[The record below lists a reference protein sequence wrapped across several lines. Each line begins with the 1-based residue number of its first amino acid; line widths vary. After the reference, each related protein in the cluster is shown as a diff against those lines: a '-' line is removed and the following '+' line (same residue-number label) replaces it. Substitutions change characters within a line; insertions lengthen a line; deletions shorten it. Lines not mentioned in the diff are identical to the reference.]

1 MPISM
6 EAESR
11 DGQGPQT
18 RCSTCRTV
26 FQVSA
31 DLLHSADTRVRCGEC
46 YAIFDALA
54 NLVEH
59 GGAVSDRG
67 GERSGGAPHGTP
79 TGRAADGTSLAD
91 LANDTSALDVT
102 YSDFD
107 LFSEDAE
114 LPEVAWLDRTRDVPE
129 LDFDS
134 VEEGRDETFSDTLF
148 AADMT
153 QQVGSPLP
161 QPGANDPG
169 PVPAAADAAMLPLPP
184 DPEGGGQAGGVRA
197 PFDFR
202 YRDPVPGS
210 AESRRVSGASG
221 VADTSAVAGTAETV
235 DAVVPVDQAVE
246 PTPAPDGHPALGA
259 LPAARSWRLPV
270 LLALGLAV
278 LVAGLYVHRQR
289 GALHEDPLIRPA
301 YELVCRITGC
311 EVPLR
316 RAPDRISLIERQMY
330 SHPTLDGALVIDLV
344 FRNDASFVQ
353 ASPALSV
360 RLSDPSGQV
369 VARRTFQP
377 GEYLD
382 DPGGDAQMAPG
393 ERVSVGLD
401 VEDPGSDASSFVI
414 DFVPASGVPQAVPA
428 RSVDGAGGATG
439 GR

>member
-1 MPISM
+1 MSISM

-59 GGAVSDRG
+59 GGPVSDRD
-67 GERSGGAPHGTP
+67 GERAGGASDGTP
-79 TGRAADGTSLAD
+79 TGRAAVGTSLAD

-114 LPEVAWLDRTRDVPE
+114 LPEVAWLDRTRDLPE

-134 VEEGRDETFSDTLF
+134 VEEARDETFSDTLF
-148 AADMT
+148 AADLT

-161 QPGANDPG
+161 PPGADD
-169 PVPAAADAAMLPLPP
+169 PVPVPESANAAMLSLPP
-184 DPEGGGQAGGVRA
+184 DPEGGGQSGGARA
-197 PFDFR
+197 PLDFR

-210 AESRRVSGASG
+210 AECRRVSGASD
-221 VADTSAVAGTAETV
+221 VADTSAVADTGDTGDAA
-235 DAVVPVDQAVE
+235 DAVVSVDEVVE
-246 PTPAPDGHPALGA
+246 PTPAPDGRPAPDA
-259 LPAARSWRLPV
+259 LPAARSWRLPA

-278 LVAGLYVHRQR
+278 LVVGLYVHRQR

-353 ASPALSV
+353 AWPAVSV

-377 GEYLD
+377 GAYLS

-401 VEDPGSDASSFVI
+401 VDDPGSDASSFVI
-414 DFVPASGVPQAVPA
+414 DFLPASGVP
-428 RSVDGAGGATG
+428 
-439 GR
+439 